1 MRLQIAD
8 AAALL
13 ATGAADHLM
22 QKLERALGGARV
34 AVAEAEIGIDDADQI
49 ELGKVMAFRH
59 KLRADDEIE
68 SPLCHVV
75 ELGAQALDRFHQ
87 VARQHQDAG
96 AGKQFGRFLLQPL
109 DAGADGREGIGRVAV
124 RALRWRRHGETA
136 MMADQ
141 PLAKAMID
149 QPGIAIR
156 ALQAEAAGA
165 AERERRVAAA
175 VQEQQRLFFAFE

>member
-1 MRLQIAD
+1 
-8 AAALL
+8 
-13 ATGAADHLM
+13 
-22 QKLERALGGARV
+22 
-34 AVAEAEIGIDDADQI
+34 
-49 ELGKVMAFRH
+49 
-59 KLRADDEIE
+59 
-68 SPLCHVV
+68 
-75 ELGAQALDRFHQ
+75 
-87 VARQHQDAG
+87 
-96 AGKQFGRFLLQPL
+96 
-109 DAGADGREGIGRVAV
+109 
-124 RALRWRRHGETA
+124 